1 MVDTTENQRAL
12 DLLQRLVPLGFK
24 TNADK
29 ALIQLIRGNGPVRVD
44 GVLWA
49 ANDFSDPR
57 LWNEHVSKT
66 PICRSVN

>member
-1 MVDTTENQRAL
+1 MFDAAENQRPL
-12 DLLQRLVPLGFK
+12 YLLQRLVPLGFK

-29 ALIQLIRGNGPVRVD
+29 ALIQLVRGDGPVRVD

-66 PICRSVN
+66 PNL